1 MVVPLVVRPV
11 LVIVVNKHHGGFG
24 GTLPVE
30 AEGQISSLFA
40 GAAKR
45 NLTGTAVHSRA
56 GQEGTPAVVQLGV
69 TRSPVSKSSQG
80 KVLRHQTLL
89 PLSHVEAG
97 ILHFELSAGR
107 TTLSLLFG
115 RGAAAESFLLLL
127 LLLLLLLSNKEGAG
141 AHGHVKET

>member
-1 MVVPLVVRPV
+1 MPLIVRPV

-97 ILHFELSAGR
+97 LLHFELPGR
-107 TTLSLLFG
+107 TTLSLLFD
-115 RGAAAESFLLLL
+115 RGAAAAKSFLL

>member
-97 ILHFELSAGR
+97 ILHFESPGR
-107 TTLSLLFG
+107 TTLSLLFW
-115 RGAAAESFLLLL
+115 RGAVAKSF

>member
-97 ILHFELSAGR
+97 LLHFELPWR
-107 TTLSLLFG
+107 TTLSLLFD
-115 RGAAAESFLLLL
+115 RGAAAAKSFLLLL
-127 LLLLLLLSNKEGAG
+127 LVLLSNKEGAG